1 MTNAE
6 YIEAIGA
13 RCSRRTYSHTPPDP
27 RVLEILQEM
36 VDAVNRQSG
45 LSFRL
50 LADGTAPFTLFTG
63 KFALVA
69 VCGPDT
75 EWARIQSGYFGESI
89 VLQCVYH
96 GLGTCWVTGTY
107 NENKL
112 YQMLDLPR
120 DLRLYGVITI
130 GNVKPGK
137 SMKEKMMYNATHKT
151 NKPYQKMMEACDR
164 ALPEPYVFAMQMV
177 EKAPSATNRRCV
189 RFRYEEGKI
198 SASVDAPYS
207 DKSLDFGIAQLHF
220 QLGAAHKGVQG
231 KWNKKGEFVT
241 DDKVI
246 KFPTQSEG
254 KKKMSKTAVKK
265 EKKKWSTG
273 KKVAVI
279 LCSVLLAL
287 ILIVVSGG
295 LIYLHNYCQVKDYTV
310 TAMGN
315 HDVTLIAHR
324 GFRAVAPENTLPAF
338 EEAGKAGFTGAE
350 CDTYRTKDGV
360 WVISHDS
367 HTYRMM
373 DQHAFVEKKTYD
385 ELLTYN
391 TDNGVNIDQYPNLKI
406 CTLEDYLKTCVQYNM
421 TAVIELKGKNN
432 TEHYDEIMKL
442 VADTGAK
449 PLFISFHLENL
460 QQIRKLSQD
469 VPVWYLVQKIDDQA
483 IADAKALGG
492 ECGIDFNGNKDENT
506 KEVVQKCLDAGLEV
520 GAWTIDDM
528 DTLQSLKD
536 KGVTYITTDSITY

>member
-1 MTNAE
+1 M
-6 YIEAIGA
+6 
-13 RCSRRTYSHTPPDP
+13 
-27 RVLEILQEM
+27 
-36 VDAVNRQSG
+36 
-45 LSFRL
+45 
-50 LADGTAPFTLFTG
+50 
-63 KFALVA
+63 
-69 VCGPDT
+69 
-75 EWARIQSGYFGESI
+75 
-89 VLQCVYH
+89 
-96 GLGTCWVTGTY
+96 
-107 NENKL
+107 
-112 YQMLDLPR
+112 
-120 DLRLYGVITI
+120 
-130 GNVKPGK
+130 
-137 SMKEKMMYNATHKT
+137 
-151 NKPYQKMMEACDR
+151 
-164 ALPEPYVFAMQMV
+164 
-177 EKAPSATNRRCV
+177 
-189 RFRYEEGKI
+189 
-198 SASVDAPYS
+198 
-207 DKSLDFGIAQLHF
+207 
-220 QLGAAHKGVQG
+220 
-231 KWNKKGEFVT
+231 
-241 DDKVI
+241 
-246 KFPTQSEG
+246 SE
-254 KKKMSKTAVKK
+254 TAVKK

-360 WVISHDS
+360 WVISHDN

-406 CTLEDYLKTCVQYNM
+406 CTLEDYLKTCVKYNM